1 MMLPQILNLAFVT
14 ALLAASLRFATPI
27 LLAALGEGFTERAGI
42 LNLGL
47 EGVMLGGAFIGFLIV
62 YSTGN
67 LPLAFLAAIVAGILI
82 GLFLGFFYITLQA
95 NQVVAGILFNFMMI
109 GLTGYSYNLIL
120 GQNRLP
126 RLEVLESLPIP
137 LLSEIPVLG
146 TVLFN
151 QSPITYLAFL
161 LAPLA
166 ILILYR
172 TGFGL
177 KLRAVGEHPRAA
189 DTLGVN
195 VNLMRYGAMMI
206 GCAGAGAGGAFFAL
220 EFGAFMDTMLSGR
233 GYIALAIVIFGQWKP
248 SRIVLGA
255 FLFGLIDA
263 LALRLQALSIP
274 VPHQFLLMLPYL
286 LTIIALLVS
295 AGNRLEVGSP
305 SGPKALMTTYER

>member
-1 MMLPQILNLAFVT
+1 MSSEILGMAFVT

-27 LLAALGEGFTERAGI
+27 LLAALGESFTERAGI

-67 LPLAFLAAIVAGILI
+67 LGLALLLAILAGMLI

-95 NQVVAGILFNFMMI
+95 NQVVTGILFNFMMI
-109 GLTGYSYNLIL
+109 GLTGYSYSLLL

-126 RLEVLESLPIP
+126 RLEVLDTFPIP
-137 LLSEIPVLG
+137 LLREIPVLG
-146 TVLFN
+146 EALFD

-161 LAPLA
+161 MVPVATLV
-166 ILILYR
+166 LYR

-177 KLRAVGEHPRAA
+177 KLRAIGEHPRAA

-195 VNLMRYGAMMI
+195 VNLMRYLSMMI

-220 EFGAFMDTMLSGR
+220 GFGAFMDTMLSGR
-233 GYIALAIVIFGQWKP
+233 GFIALAIVIFGRWKP
-248 SRIVLGA
+248 SRILAGA

-263 LALRLQALSIP
+263 LALHLQALAIP

-286 LTIIALLVS
+286 LTILALLVS
-295 AGNRLEVGSP
+295 IGNRLEVGSP
-305 SGPKALMTTYER
+305 SGPKAIMQPYER

>member
-1 MMLPQILNLAFVT
+1 
-14 ALLAASLRFATPI
+14 
-27 LLAALGEGFTERAGI
+27 
-42 LNLGL
+42 
-47 EGVMLGGAFIGFLIV
+47 
-62 YSTGN
+62 
-67 LPLAFLAAIVAGILI
+67 
-82 GLFLGFFYITLQA
+82 
-95 NQVVAGILFNFMMI
+95 VVAGILFNFMMI